1 MPVYTNN
8 VRHDNPH
15 YRPLTV
21 PLNNNQAGN
30 GGTTG
35 FGNGGDCSISVL
47 SPLYKGYE
55 GNYWPNS
62 TRNAATFSSTL
73 SGATPS
79 TPYDYGQYNKG
90 PRSSRGGLS
99 SGWAHANG
107 NIFKIVK
114 AGTGYSWANGVYLF
128 AHPRFTHSKH
138 AMTRF
143 KAYIFIESGPT
154 DLQIGHMDSQST
166 FNVGASQEWKYIDH
180 IFGTSDVMEPNFLLS
195 LGPTSQGQTREVW
208 MAFPTIEAI
217 ALANMEDD
225 QGNGNSAQFIGVRS
239 T

>member
-35 FGNGGDCSISVL
+35 FGNGGDCSMSAQ
-47 SPLYKGYE
+47 SPYYKGYE
-55 GNYWPNS
+55 GHYWPNS
-62 TRNAATFSSTL
+62 TRSTATFSSTL

-90 PRSSRGGLS
+90 PRSVRGGLGD
-99 SGWAHANG
+99 GWANQAG

-114 AGTGYSWANGVYLF
+114 TGTSTTWSNGIYIF
-128 AHPRFTHSKH
+128 SHPRFTHFKH

-143 KAYIFIESGPT
+143 RAYIFIETGPT
-154 DLQIGHMDSQST
+154 ELQIGIMDAQST
-166 FNVGASQEWKYIDH
+166 FSVGAFREWKYIDH
-180 IFGTSDVMEPNFLLS
+180 ILGTSDVMEPNFLLS

-217 ALANMEDD
+217 ARSNMDD
-225 QGNGNSAQFIGVRS
+225 DEGTGHAAQFIGVRS

>member
-8 VRHDNPH
+8 IRHDNPH

-35 FGNGGDCSISVL
+35 FGNGGDCSMSAQ
-47 SPLYKGYE
+47 SPYYKGYE
-55 GNYWPNS
+55 GHYWPNS
-62 TRNAATFSSTL
+62 TRSTATFSSTL

-90 PRSSRGGLS
+90 PRSVRGGLGD
-99 SGWAHANG
+99 GWANQAG

-114 AGTGYSWANGVYLF
+114 TGTSTTWSNGVYLF
-128 AHPRFTHSKH
+128 AHPRFTHFKH

-143 KAYIFIESGPT
+143 RAYIFIETGPT
-154 DLQIGHMDSQST
+154 ELQIGIMDAQST
-166 FNVGASQEWKYIDH
+166 FSVGAFREWRYIDH
-180 IFGTSDVMEPNFLLS
+180 ILGTSDVMEPNFLLS

-217 ALANMEDD
+217 ARSNMDD
-225 QGNGNSAQFIGVRS
+225 DEGTGHAAQFIGVRS

>member
-35 FGNGGDCSISVL
+35 FGNGGDCSMSAQ
-47 SPLYKGYE
+47 SPYYKGYE
-55 GNYWPNS
+55 GHYWPNS
-62 TRNAATFSSTL
+62 TRSTATFSSTL

-79 TPYDYGQYNKG
+79 TPYDYGQYNKC
-90 PRSSRGGLS
+90 PRSVRGGLGD
-99 SGWAHANG
+99 GWANQAG

-114 AGTGYSWANGVYLF
+114 TGTSTTWSNGIYIF
-128 AHPRFTHSKH
+128 SHPRFTHFKH

-143 KAYIFIESGPT
+143 RAYIFIETGPT
-154 DLQIGHMDSQST
+154 ELQIGIMDAQST
-166 FNVGASQEWKYIDH
+166 FSVGAFREWKYIDH
-180 IFGTSDVMEPNFLLS
+180 ILGTSDVMEPNFLLS

-217 ALANMEDD
+217 ARSNMDD
-225 QGNGNSAQFIGVRS
+225 DEGTGHAAQFIGVRS